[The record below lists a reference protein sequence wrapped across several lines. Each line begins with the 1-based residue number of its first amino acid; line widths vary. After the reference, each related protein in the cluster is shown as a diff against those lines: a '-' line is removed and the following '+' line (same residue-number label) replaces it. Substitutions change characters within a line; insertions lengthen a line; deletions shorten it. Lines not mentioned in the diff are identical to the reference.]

1 MKYADLHMHTSY
13 SDGDYD
19 IKEVI
24 EMAVGAGIKTMAITD
39 HDRADHFEKI
49 KEIGKGFDIR
59 LIKGLE
65 ISAYDFE
72 SHKKVHIVGLFLP
85 ERTPEID
92 KLNAITNKKREAYHI
107 SLLPKLAEDGFDLDY
122 TYLKTFAKNSI
133 IYKSDIFWAM
143 KAKYPERMEGV
154 GFKDIFHEKTTD
166 DLARTMG
173 YIPVKDAIE
182 AVNADGGLSILAHP
196 QEYNNWDEIEKYK
209 EMGLRAIEI
218 NHSRMKDG
226 DFDRAKDFANR
237 LDLLMSGGSDFHR
250 LGRFELGDFGL
261 SQDEFKKLEEDFY
274 EKYCNS

>member
-24 EMAVGAGIKTMAITD
+24 EMAYNAGLKTISITD

-49 KEIGKGFDIR
+49 KEIGKDFDLRI
-59 LIKGLE
+59 IKGLE

-85 ERTPEID
+85 EETPEID

-107 SLLPKLAEDGFDLDY
+107 SLLPKLAKDGFDLDY
-122 TYLKTFAKNSI
+122 DFVKSFAPNSI

-143 KAKYPERMEGV
+143 KGKYPKEMENK
-154 GFKDIFHEKTTD
+154 GFKDIFNEKTTD
-166 DLARTMG
+166 ELAKAMG
-173 YIPVKDAIE
+173 YIPVKEAID

-196 QEYNNWDEIEKYK
+196 QEYDNWDEIEKYVDF
-209 EMGLRAIEI
+209 GLRAIEI
-218 NHSRMKDG
+218 NHSRMKGG
-226 DFDRAKDFANR
+226 DFERAKEFAEKF
-237 LDLLMSGGSDFHR
+237 DLLMSGGSDFHR
-250 LGRFELGDFGL
+250 LGRFELGDYGL
-261 SQDEFKKLEEDFY
+261 NEDEFKKLEEDFY

>member
-49 KEIGKGFDIR
+49 KEIGKDFDIR

-65 ISAYDFE
+65 ISAYDFD

-85 ERTPEID
+85 ESTPEID
-92 KLNAITNKKREAYHI
+92 KLNAITNTKREAYHL
-107 SLLPKLAEDGFDLDY
+107 SLLPKLAKDGFELDY
-122 TYLKTFAKNSI
+122 DYLKTFAKNSI

-143 KAKYPERMEGV
+143 KKKYPERMEGL

-196 QEYNNWDEIEKYK
+196 QEYDNWDEIEKYK
-209 EMGLRAIEI
+209 EMGLRAMEI

-226 DFDRAKDFANR
+226 DFERAEDVAKK

-261 SQDEFKKLEEDFY
+261 SEDEFRALEDGFSR
-274 EKYCNS
+274 NN

>member
-19 IKEVI
+19 IREVI

-49 KEIGKGFDIR
+49 KEIGKDFDIR

-65 ISAYDFE
+65 ISAYDFD

-85 ERTPEID
+85 EKTPEID

-154 GFKDIFHEKTTD
+154 GFKDVFHEKTTD

-182 AVNADGGLSILAHP
+182 AVNKDGGLSILAHP

-226 DFDRAKDFANR
+226 DFERAKDFANK

-250 LGRFELGDFGL
+250 LGRFDLGDYGL
-261 SQDEFKKLEEDFY
+261 SQDEFKALEEGFR
-274 EKYCNS
+274 KNN

>member
-49 KEIGKGFDIR
+49 KEIGKDFDIR

-65 ISAYDFE
+65 ISAYDFD

-85 ERTPEID
+85 EKTPEID
-92 KLNAITNKKREAYHI
+92 KLNAITNKKREAYHL
-107 SLLPKLAEDGFDLDY
+107 SLLPKLAKDGFELDY
-122 TYLKTFAKNSI
+122 DYLKTFAKNSI

-143 KAKYPERMEGV
+143 KAKYPERMEGL

-196 QEYNNWDEIEKYK
+196 QEYDNWDEIEKYK
-209 EMGLRAIEI
+209 EMGLRAMEI

-226 DFDRAKDFANR
+226 DFQRAEDVAKK

-250 LGRFELGDFGL
+250 LGRFELGDYGL
-261 SQDEFKKLEEDFY
+261 SEDEFRTLEDGFS
-274 EKYCNS
+274 KNN

>member
-19 IKEVI
+19 IREVI
-24 EMAVGAGIKTMAITD
+24 EMAVGAGLKTMAITD

-49 KEIGKGFDIR
+49 KEIGKDFDIR
-59 LIKGLE
+59 IIKGLE
-65 ISAYDFE
+65 ISAYDFD

-85 ERTPEID
+85 EKTPKID

-107 SLLPKLAEDGFDLDY
+107 SLLPKLAEDGFELDY
-122 TYLKTFAKNSI
+122 AYLKTFAKNSI
-133 IYKSDIFWAM
+133 IYKSDIFLAM
-143 KAKYPERMEGV
+143 KEKYPERMEGV
-154 GFKDIFHEKTTD
+154 GFKDVFHEKTTD

-182 AVNADGGLSILAHP
+182 AVNKDGGLSILAHP

-209 EMGLRAIEI
+209 KMGLRAIEI

-226 DFDRAKDFANR
+226 DFERAKDFANK

-250 LGRFELGDFGL
+250 LGRFDLGDYGL
-261 SQDEFKKLEEDFY
+261 SQDEFKALEEGFR
-274 EKYCNS
+274 KNN

>member
-19 IKEVI
+19 IREVI

-49 KEIGKGFDIR
+49 KEIGKDFDIR

-65 ISAYDFE
+65 ISAYDFD

-85 ERTPEID
+85 EKTPEID

-182 AVNADGGLSILAHP
+182 AVNKDGGLSILAHP

-226 DFDRAKDFANR
+226 DFERAKDFANK

-250 LGRFELGDFGL
+250 LGRFDLGDYGL
-261 SQDEFKKLEEDFY
+261 RQDEFKALEEGFR
-274 EKYCNS
+274 KNN

>member
-24 EMAVGAGIKTMAITD
+24 EMAVAAGIKTMAITD

-49 KEIGKGFDIR
+49 KKIGKDFDIR

-65 ISAYDFE
+65 ISAYDFD

-85 ERTPEID
+85 EKTPEID

-196 QEYNNWDEIEKYK
+196 QEYDNWDEIEKYK

-226 DFDRAKDFANR
+226 DFDRAKDFSNR
-237 LDLLMSGGSDFHR
+237 LNLFMSGGSDFHR

>member
-19 IKEVI
+19 IREVI
-24 EMAVGAGIKTMAITD
+24 EMAVEAGIKTMAITD

-49 KEIGKGFDIR
+49 KEIGKDFDIR

-65 ISAYDFE
+65 ISAYDFD

-85 ERTPEID
+85 EKTPEID

-107 SLLPKLAEDGFDLDY
+107 SLLPKLAEDGFELDY
-122 TYLKTFAKNSI
+122 AYLKTFAKNSI

-154 GFKDIFHEKTTD
+154 GFKDVFHEKTTD

-196 QEYNNWDEIEKYK
+196 QEYDNWDEIEKYK
-209 EMGLRAIEI
+209 KMGLRAIEI

-226 DFDRAKDFANR
+226 DFERAKDFANK

-250 LGRFELGDFGL
+250 LGRFELGDYGL
-261 SQDEFKKLEEDFY
+261 SQEEFDLLEKQFRERY
-274 EKYCNS
+274 LIK

>member
-19 IKEVI
+19 IKDLI
-24 EMAVGAGIKTMAITD
+24 DMAVEAGIKTMAITD

-49 KEIGKGFDIR
+49 KEIGKDYDIR

-65 ISAYDFE
+65 ISAYDFD

-92 KLNAITNKKREAYHI
+92 NLNAITNKKREAYHL
-107 SLLPKLAEDGFDLDY
+107 SLLPKLAKDGFDLDY

-143 KAKYPERMEGV
+143 KEKYPERMEGV

-166 DLARTMG
+166 DLARSMG

-196 QEYNNWDEIEKYK
+196 QEYDNWDEIEKYK

-218 NHSRMKDG
+218 NHSRMKGG
-226 DFDRAKDFANR
+226 DFERAKDFANR
-237 LDLLMSGGSDFHR
+237 LNLLMSGGSDFHR

-274 EKYCNS
+274 EKHCNS

>member
-49 KEIGKGFDIR
+49 KEIGKDFDIR

-65 ISAYDFE
+65 ISAYDFD
-72 SHKKVHIVGLFLP
+72 SHKKVHIVGLFSP
-85 ERTPEID
+85 ESTPEID
-92 KLNAITNKKREAYHI
+92 KLNAITNQKREAYHL
-107 SLLPKLAEDGFDLDY
+107 SLLPKLAKDGFDLDY
-122 TYLKTFAKNSI
+122 AYLKTFAKNSI

-196 QEYNNWDEIEKYK
+196 QEYDNWDEIEKYK

-226 DFDRAKDFANR
+226 DFDRAKDFANI

>member
-19 IKEVI
+19 IREVI
-24 EMAVGAGIKTMAITD
+24 VMASRAGLKTMAITD

-49 KEIGKGFDIR
+49 KEIGKDFDIR

-85 ERTPEID
+85 EKTPEID
-92 KLNAITNKKREAYHI
+92 KLNAITNKKREAYHL
-107 SLLPKLAEDGFDLDY
+107 SLLPKLAEEGFDLDY
-122 TYLKTFAKNSI
+122 AYLKTFAKNSI

-143 KAKYPERMEGV
+143 KKKYPERMEGV

-182 AVNADGGLSILAHP
+182 AVNKDGGLSILAHP
-196 QEYNNWDEIEKYK
+196 QEYDNWDEIENYK

-218 NHSRMKDG
+218 NHSRMKGG
-226 DFDRAKDFANR
+226 DFDRAKDFANK
-237 LDLLMSGGSDFHR
+237 LDLLMSGA
-250 LGRFELGDFGL
+250 
-261 SQDEFKKLEEDFY
+261 
-274 EKYCNS
+274 

>member
-85 ERTPEID
+85 ERIPEID

-143 KAKYPERMEGV
+143 MAKYPERMEGV

-196 QEYNNWDEIEKYK
+196 QEYDNWDEIEKYK

-226 DFDRAKDFANR
+226 DFERAKDFANK

-250 LGRFELGDFGL
+250 LGRFDLGDYGL
-261 SQDEFKKLEEDFY
+261 SQDEFKALEEGFR
-274 EKYCNS
+274 KNN

>member
-39 HDRADHFEKI
+39 HDRADHFDKI
-49 KEIGKGFDIR
+49 KEIGKDFDIR

-65 ISAYDFE
+65 ISAYDFD

-85 ERTPEID
+85 EKTPEID

-107 SLLPKLAEDGFDLDY
+107 SLLPKLAEDGFELDCA
-122 TYLKTFAKNSI
+122 YLKTFAKNSI

-166 DLARTMG
+166 SLASTMG

-196 QEYNNWDEIEKYK
+196 QEYDNWDEIEKYK
-209 EMGLRAIEI
+209 EIGLRAMEI

-226 DFDRAKDFANR
+226 DFERAKAFANK

-250 LGRFELGDFGL
+250 LGRFELGDYGL
-261 SQDEFKKLEEDFY
+261 SEDEFRALEDGFRG
-274 EKYCNS
+274 NN

>member
-49 KEIGKGFDIR
+49 KEIGKDFDIR

-122 TYLKTFAKNSI
+122 AYLKTFAKNSI

-196 QEYNNWDEIEKYK
+196 QEYDNWDEIEKYK

-226 DFDRAKDFANR
+226 DFDRAKDFANI

>member
-19 IKEVI
+19 IREVI
-24 EMAVGAGIKTMAITD
+24 EMAVGAGLKTMAITD

-49 KEIGKGFDIR
+49 KEIGKDFDIR

-65 ISAYDFE
+65 ISAYDFD

-85 ERTPEID
+85 EKTPEID
-92 KLNAITNKKREAYHI
+92 KLNSITNKKREAYHI
-107 SLLPKLAEDGFDLDY
+107 SLLPKLAEDGFELDY
-122 TYLKTFAKNSI
+122 AYLKTFAKNSI

-154 GFKDIFHEKTTD
+154 GFKDVFHEKTTD

-182 AVNADGGLSILAHP
+182 AVNKDGGLSILAHP

-226 DFDRAKDFANR
+226 DFERAKDFANK

-250 LGRFELGDFGL
+250 LGRFDLGDYGL
-261 SQDEFKKLEEDFY
+261 RQDEFKALEEGFR
-274 EKYCNS
+274 KNN

>member
-1 MKYADLHMHTSY
+1 MKFADLHMHTSY
-13 SDGDYD
+13 SDGDDD

-24 EMAVGAGIKTMAITD
+24 EMAYKAGLKTIAITD

-49 KEIGKGFDIR
+49 KKVGKDYDIR

-65 ISAYDFE
+65 ISAYDFDA
-72 SHKKVHIVGLFLP
+72 HKKVHIVGLFLP
-85 ERTPEID
+85 NSTPEID

-107 SLLPKLAEDGFDLDY
+107 SLLPKLARDGFDLDY
-122 TYLKTFAKNSI
+122 DYVKTFAKNSI

-143 KAKYPERMEGV
+143 KEKYPEKMEGV

-166 DLARTMG
+166 ELAKTMG
-173 YIPVKDAIE
+173 YIPVKDAIK

-196 QEYNNWDEIEKYK
+196 QEYDNWDEIGKYK
-209 EMGLRAIEI
+209 KMGLRAMEI
-218 NHSRMKDG
+218 NHSRMKNG
-226 DFDRAKDFANR
+226 DFERARDFASK

-250 LGRFELGDFGL
+250 LGRFDLADYGL
-261 SQDEFKKLEEDFY
+261 SEDEFKNLEEDFF

>member
-49 KEIGKGFDIR
+49 KEIGKDFDIR

-65 ISAYDFE
+65 ISAYDFD

-85 ERTPEID
+85 EKTPEID
-92 KLNAITNKKREAYHI
+92 KLNAITNKKREAYHL
-107 SLLPKLAEDGFDLDY
+107 SLLPKLAKDGFELDY
-122 TYLKTFAKNSI
+122 DYLKTFAKNSI

-143 KAKYPERMEGV
+143 KKKYPERMEGL

-196 QEYNNWDEIEKYK
+196 QEYDNWDEIEKYK
-209 EMGLRAIEI
+209 EMGLRAMEI

-226 DFDRAKDFANR
+226 DFERAEDVAKK

-261 SQDEFKKLEEDFY
+261 SEDEFRALEDGFSR
-274 EKYCNS
+274 NN

>member
-24 EMAVGAGIKTMAITD
+24 EMAYKAGLKTIAITD

-49 KEIGKGFDIR
+49 KEIGKDYDIR

-72 SHKKVHIVGLFLP
+72 CHKKVHIVGLFLP
-85 ERTPEID
+85 EETPEID

-107 SLLPKLAEDGFDLDY
+107 SLLPELAKDGFDLDY
-122 TYLKTFAKNSI
+122 DFVKTYAPNSI
-133 IYKSDIFWAM
+133 IYKSDIFWSL
-143 KAKYPERMEGV
+143 KGKYPKEMENK
-154 GFKDIFHEKTTD
+154 GFKDIFNEKTTD
-166 DLARTMG
+166 ELAKTMG

-196 QEYNNWDEIEKYK
+196 QEYDNWDEIEKYVGF
-209 EMGLRAIEI
+209 GLRAIEI
-218 NHSRMKDG
+218 NHSRMKAG
-226 DFDRAKDFANR
+226 DFKRAKEFAKKY
-237 LDLLMSGGSDFHR
+237 DLLMSGGSDFHR
-250 LGRFELGDFGL
+250 LGRFELGDYGL
-261 SQDEFKKLEEDFY
+261 NEDEFKKLEEDFY
-274 EKYCNS
+274 EKYCDS

>member
-24 EMAVGAGIKTMAITD
+24 EMAVEAGIKTMAITD

-49 KEIGKGFDIR
+49 KEIGKDFDIR

-196 QEYNNWDEIEKYK
+196 QEYDNWDEIEKYK

-237 LDLLMSGGSDFHR
+237 LNLLMSGGSDFHR
-250 LGRFELGDFGL
+250 LGRFELGDYGL

>member
-19 IKEVI
+19 IREVI
-24 EMAVGAGIKTMAITD
+24 EMAVEAGIKTMAITD

-49 KEIGKGFDIR
+49 KEIGKDFDIR

-107 SLLPKLAEDGFDLDY
+107 SILPKLAEDGFDLDY

-182 AVNADGGLSILAHP
+182 AVNADGGR
-196 QEYNNWDEIEKYK
+196 Q
-209 EMGLRAIEI
+209 
-218 NHSRMKDG
+218 
-226 DFDRAKDFANR
+226 
-237 LDLLMSGGSDFHR
+237 
-250 LGRFELGDFGL
+250 LG
-261 SQDEFKKLEEDFY
+261 
-274 EKYCNS
+274 

>member
-19 IKEVI
+19 IREVI
-24 EMAVGAGIKTMAITD
+24 EMAVGAGLKTMAITD

-49 KEIGKGFDIR
+49 KEIGKDFDIR

-65 ISAYDFE
+65 ISAYDFD

-85 ERTPEID
+85 EKTPEID
-92 KLNAITNKKREAYHI
+92 KLNSITNKKREAYHI
-107 SLLPKLAEDGFDLDY
+107 SLLPKLAEDGFELDY
-122 TYLKTFAKNSI
+122 SYLKTFAKNSI

-154 GFKDIFHEKTTD
+154 GFKDVFHEKTTD

-182 AVNADGGLSILAHP
+182 AVNKDGGLSILAHP

-226 DFDRAKDFANR
+226 DFERAKDFANK

-250 LGRFELGDFGL
+250 LGRFDLGDYGL
-261 SQDEFKKLEEDFY
+261 RQDEFKALEEGFR
-274 EKYCNS
+274 KNN

>member
-1 MKYADLHMHTSY
+1 MKFADLHMHTSY

-24 EMAVGAGIKTMAITD
+24 EMAYNAGLKAISITD
-39 HDRADHFEKI
+39 HDRCDHFEKI
-49 KEIGKGFDIR
+49 KELGKDFDIR

-85 ERTPEID
+85 EKTPEID

-107 SLLPKLAEDGFDLDY
+107 SLLPELRKDGFDLDLDY
-122 TYLKTFAKNSI
+122 VKSFAPNSI
-133 IYKSDIFWAM
+133 IYKSDIYRAM
-143 KAKYPERMEGV
+143 KKKYPEKMEGV

-166 DLARTMG
+166 DLAKTMG
-173 YIPVKDAIE
+173 YIPVKDAID

-196 QEYNNWDEIEKYK
+196 QEYDNWDEICKYK

-218 NHSRMKDG
+218 NHSRMVGG
-226 DFDRAKDFANR
+226 DFERAKDFAKK

-250 LGRFELGDFGL
+250 LGRFNLGEYGL
-261 SQDEFKKLEEDFY
+261 NKEEFKELEEGFQKNY
-274 EKYCNS
+274 VK

>member
-24 EMAVGAGIKTMAITD
+24 EMAVEAGIKTMAITD

-49 KEIGKGFDIR
+49 KEIGKDFDIR

-196 QEYNNWDEIEKYK
+196 QEYDNWDEIEKYK

-250 LGRFELGDFGL
+250 LGKFELGDYGL
-261 SQDEFKKLEEDFY
+261 SQEEFKKLEEDFY

>member
-49 KEIGKGFDIR
+49 KEIGKDFDIR

-65 ISAYDFE
+65 ISAYDFD

-85 ERTPEID
+85 EKTPEID

-182 AVNADGGLSILAHP
+182 AVNKDGGLSILAHP
-196 QEYNNWDEIEKYK
+196 QEYDNWDEIEKYK

-226 DFDRAKDFANR
+226 DFERAKDFANK

-250 LGRFELGDFGL
+250 LGRFDLGDYGL
-261 SQDEFKKLEEDFY
+261 RQDEFKALEEGFR
-274 EKYCNS
+274 KNN

>member
-24 EMAVGAGIKTMAITD
+24 EMAVAAGIKTMAITD

-49 KEIGKGFDIR
+49 KKIGKDFDIR

-65 ISAYDFE
+65 ISAYDFD

-85 ERTPEID
+85 EKTPEID
-92 KLNAITNKKREAYHI
+92 KLNAITNKKREAYHL

-182 AVNADGGLSILAHP
+182 AVNADGGPSILAHP
-196 QEYNNWDEIEKYK
+196 QEYDNWDEIDKYK

-237 LDLLMSGGSDFHR
+237 LNLFMSGGSDFHR

>member
-19 IKEVI
+19 IREVI
-24 EMAVGAGIKTMAITD
+24 EMAVGAGLKTMAITD

-49 KEIGKGFDIR
+49 KEIGKDFDIR
-59 LIKGLE
+59 IIKGLE
-65 ISAYDFE
+65 ISAYDFD

-85 ERTPEID
+85 EKTPEID

-107 SLLPKLAEDGFDLDY
+107 SLLPKLAEDGFELDY
-122 TYLKTFAKNSI
+122 AYLKTFAKNSI
-133 IYKSDIFWAM
+133 IYKSDIFLAM
-143 KAKYPERMEGV
+143 KEKYPERMEGV
-154 GFKDIFHEKTTD
+154 GFKDVFHEKTTD

-182 AVNADGGLSILAHP
+182 AVNKDGGLSILAHP
-196 QEYNNWDEIEKYK
+196 QEYDNWDEIEKYK

-226 DFDRAKDFANR
+226 DFERAKDYANK

-250 LGRFELGDFGL
+250 LGRFDLGDYGL
-261 SQDEFKKLEEDFY
+261 SQDEFKALEDGFR
-274 EKYCNS
+274 KNN

>member
-49 KEIGKGFDIR
+49 KEIGKDFDIR

-196 QEYNNWDEIEKYK
+196 QEYDNWDEIEKYK

-250 LGRFELGDFGL
+250 LGRFELGDYGL
-261 SQDEFKKLEEDFY
+261 NEDEFKNLEEGFY

>member
-24 EMAVGAGIKTMAITD
+24 EMAVEAGIKTMAITD

-49 KEIGKGFDIR
+49 KEIGKDFDIR

-65 ISAYDFE
+65 ISAYDFD

-85 ERTPEID
+85 EKTPEID

-154 GFKDIFHEKTTD
+154 GFKDVFHEKTTD

-196 QEYNNWDEIEKYK
+196 QEYDNWDEIEKYK

-237 LDLLMSGGSDFHR
+237 LNLLMSGGSDFHR
-250 LGRFELGDFGL
+250 LGRFELGDYGL
-261 SQDEFKKLEEDFY
+261 NEDEFKNLEEGFY